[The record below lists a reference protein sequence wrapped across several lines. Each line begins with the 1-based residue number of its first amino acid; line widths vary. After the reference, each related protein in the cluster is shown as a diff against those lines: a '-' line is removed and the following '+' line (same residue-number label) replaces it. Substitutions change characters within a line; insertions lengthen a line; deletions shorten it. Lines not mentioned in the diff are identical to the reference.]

1 MEEEGWIE
9 YKNCKQGDQPCAKL
23 WREKGMNPRENGKT
37 TTWTRTA
44 CYGESSRLGDV
55 PGSGAPVEEKQTA
68 VGAAKA
74 LVPSW
79 GKGSEYYLLETGV
92 INEFNGGSVV

>member
-1 MEEEGWIE
+1 MCKTLEGKGHE
-9 YKNCKQGDQPCAKL
+9 PSRERKDYNMDKNRLL
-23 WREKGMNPRENGKT
+23 WREQQAR
-37 TTWTRTA
+37 
-44 CYGESSRLGDV
+44 DV

-79 GKGSEYYLLETGV
+79 GRGSAYYLLETG
-92 INEFNGGSVV
+92 SH